1 MPQRSA
7 GRTHCSSLLDD
18 FGASDTGVSSA
29 LPLRGVAGV
38 ANAVVIFHGKR
49 WKRPGV
55 FLSMSTAS
63 GEYYTY
69 CAGVHVGRRGV

>member
-1 MPQRSA
+1 M
-7 GRTHCSSLLDD
+7 
-18 FGASDTGVSSA
+18 
-29 LPLRGVAGV
+29 AGV

-63 GEYYTY
+63 GEYCIY
-69 CAGVHVGRRGV
+69 CAGVDVGRREV